1 MTEIRDKI
9 IWVTGA
15 TSGIG
20 EALVYQL
27 AAKGSKLI
35 LSARREQELQRVAQ
49 QCQNKYKTD
58 VKILPL
64 DLTKP
69 ETLTEKAKQA
79 LDYYG
84 TIDILIHGSG
94 VTQRS
99 TVAETQL
106 NVERYMMEVNFFGAI
121 ALTKVILPQWQQQQS
136 GHLVIISS
144 LVGKFGTPLRSTYAA
159 SKHAL
164 HGYFDSLRAEVW
176 RDNIKVTLICP
187 GYVKTNISFN
197 ALTAT
202 GKPWNKMD
210 KNTDQGISSEKC
222 AQSIIKAIEKNK
234 AEVYIGKI
242 EILAVY
248 LKRFF
253 PGIFRRLIR
262 NFTPK

>member
-1 MTEIRDKI
+1 MTKIRDKI

-20 EALVYQL
+20 EALAYQL

-49 QCQNKYKTD
+49 QCQTKYKTE
-58 VKILPL
+58 VKILSL
-64 DLTKP
+64 DLTKA
-69 ETLTEKAKQA
+69 ETLTEKGKQA
-79 LDYYG
+79 LNYYG
-84 TIDILIHGSG
+84 NIDILIHGSG
-94 VTQRS
+94 ITQRS
-99 TVAETQL
+99 TVVETQL
-106 NVERYMMEVNFFGAI
+106 NVERYIMEVNFFGAI
-121 ALTKVILPQWQQQQS
+121 ALTKLMLPQWQQQQS

-144 LVGKFGTPLRSTYAA
+144 LAGKFGTPLRSTYAA

-187 GYVKTNISFN
+187 GYVNTNISIN

-202 GKPWNKMD
+202 GQPWNKR
-210 KNTDQGISSEKC
+210 NTNQTQGISPKKC

-234 AEVYIGKI
+234 AETYIGKI
-242 EILAVY
+242 EILSVY

-253 PGIFRRLIR
+253 PRIFRRLIR